1 MLRMWQP
8 VPRMQTVHPPA
19 IAQTERVRVA
29 SQMCGVSVAA
39 EGDRLGKQ
47 TIIRIFDRSRRFR
60 FKALSQLNLPHS
72 SRPERLGNFVTRVG
86 KRPPHRLDISAKHSL
101 AICFY
106 PLPRSDH
113 GFQ

>member
-1 MLRMWQP
+1 MAQAA
-8 VPRMQTVHPPA
+8 HAPA
-19 IAQTERVRVA
+19 IAQTERMLVA

-39 EGDRLGKQ
+39 EGDRLDNQ
-47 TIIRIFDRSRRFR
+47 TIIRIFNGSRCFR
-60 FKALSQLNLPHS
+60 FKLLPQLNLPHG